1 MNDGSFLFLAGMD
14 AQVSY
19 AFHSERKLHPE
30 KFKNQLVN
38 QVETHL
44 NCTLLNLYSLL
55 TASANCILYYII
67 IMKYKIYACF
77 SSLFHILDFENGNPT
92 LIVKFTGLC

>member
-1 MNDGSFLFLAGMD
+1 MICVAIPSHLRLLPTFLTNILFLCSGMD

-38 QVETHL
+38 QV
-44 NCTLLNLYSLL
+44 LLLYFC
-55 TASANCILYYII
+55 N
-67 IMKYKIYACF
+67 
-77 SSLFHILDFENGNPT
+77 
-92 LIVKFTGLC
+92 

>member
-1 MNDGSFLFLAGMD
+1 MILRWGPLVCFLFSVGMD

-38 QVETHL
+38 QV
-44 NCTLLNLYSLL
+44 LLHFLL
-55 TASANCILYYII
+55 L
-67 IMKYKIYACF
+67 
-77 SSLFHILDFENGNPT
+77 L
-92 LIVKFTGLC
+92 

>member
-1 MNDGSFLFLAGMD
+1 MD

-38 QVETHL
+38 QV
-44 NCTLLNLYSLL
+44 LLLYFC
-55 TASANCILYYII
+55 N
-67 IMKYKIYACF
+67 
-77 SSLFHILDFENGNPT
+77 
-92 LIVKFTGLC
+92 

>member
-1 MNDGSFLFLAGMD
+1 MD

-38 QVETHL
+38 QVY
-44 NCTLLNLYSLL
+44 CCNLFLQNYNKFFFNSQNYNYIMYRTEVNNNTTVERKREAYGDTVCLL
-55 TASANCILYYII
+55 TTTQRA
-67 IMKYKIYACF
+67 
-77 SSLFHILDFENGNPT
+77 LFI
-92 LIVKFTGLC
+92 